1 MTPTENIPAN
11 SPAPKK
17 GAPIG
22 MIAIS
27 IILAG
32 ALVFLIARYFDQ
44 KNKMQEMETALTQ
57 EKDSL
62 AKELNRMIVGFD
74 TLKTDNDSLKAGL
87 TREKNKIVK
96 LLSINASNIQL
107 IKQYKGEI
115 STMREIMKSYIV
127 QIDSLNTRN
136 KILATENTSI
146 KQQIT
151 QVQST
156 NTELTKVKEELSSKV
171 EIASVIQAKDI
182 VATSLNKRQ
191 KPTTKINL
199 LDKLKICFTLRENP
213 LAKAGPKNVYMRV
226 LRPDSLVIAT
236 SPDNTFDYKG
246 NKLVYSANR
255 IADYMN
261 QDIEMCIFLDNTG
274 DFIVGNYSVE
284 LFLEDNII
292 GRTTFMLTKR

>member
-1 MTPTENIPAN
+1 
-11 SPAPKK
+11 
-17 GAPIG
+17 
-22 MIAIS
+22 
-27 IILAG
+27 
-32 ALVFLIARYFDQ
+32 
-44 KNKMQEMETALTQ
+44 METALTQ

-62 AKELNRMIVGFD
+62 AKELSRMIVGFD
-74 TLKTDNDSLKAGL
+74 TLKTDNDSLNAGL
-87 TREKNKIVK
+87 AREKNKIVK

-107 IKQYKGEI
+107 IKKYKGEI

-136 KILATENTSI
+136 KFLATENTSI

-236 SPDNTFDYKG
+236 SPDNKFDYKG

-255 IADYMN
+255 NADYMN

-274 DFIVGNYSVE
+274 DFIVGNYSVD
-284 LFLEDNII
+284 LYLEDNII